1 MIRMTQPF
9 FLPFPESEPHHALRE
24 GVVRY
29 VVFQYGFGIM
39 IINEFTATYILICLG
54 FPKKFLLRYSVSDT
68 WYQSSLDDV
77 RQKLE
82 EREDRWLNPHAARSR
97 FALRRNPDP
106 RALRGHRLQFAIDV
120 DRVLH
125 SLSYARYIDKTQVFY
140 LIRNDHITHRVL
152 HVQLL
157 SKIARTIG
165 RLLRLNEDLIEAIAL
180 GHDIG
185 HPPFGHDGEEI
196 LDALCREH
204 GIPSY
209 QHSIQSVRFLERIE
223 SGGKGL
229 NLSLQVLDGIFCHN
243 GEKLLSSIKP
253 VPRTRFEDLD
263 RDLKRKLENR
273 DLELL
278 PGTLEGAAVRIADVI
293 SYVGRDMEDAIRVN
307 LVRPEQI
314 PSNVVKT
321 LGRSNGT
328 IVYRLVEDLAESSLD
343 RDRLCLSEPMGRA
356 LAELLDFN
364 REHIYSNPLIKT
376 ERPKIARLYAELF
389 TGFLEDLRLERLDS
403 EIFLNYL
410 DQMQRDYVETQ
421 SYEEVVRDFIAGMTD
436 RYFLQCARDRL
447 IPQHL
452 PDRF

>member
-1 MIRMTQPF
+1 MTF
-9 FLPFPESEPHHALRE
+9 EASA
-24 GVVRY
+24 
-29 VVFQYGFGIM
+29 
-39 IINEFTATYILICLG
+39 ATYASKR
-54 FPKKFLLRYSVSDT
+54 FRPRFSVSDT
-68 WYQSSLDDV
+68 LCHSPLDNV
-77 RQKLE
+77 RKKLE
-82 EREDRWLNPHAARSR
+82 EREDLWLSPHAARSR

-106 RALRGHRLQFAIDV
+106 KALHGHRLQFAIDV

-157 SKIARTIG
+157 SKIARTVG

-204 GIPSY
+204 GMPSY
-209 QHSIQSVRFLERIE
+209 QHSIQSVRFLEQIE

-229 NLSLQVLDGIFCHN
+229 NLSLQVLDGIFCHD
-243 GEKLLSSIKP
+243 GERLLSSIKP
-253 VPRTRFEDLD
+253 VHRSRFEELD
-263 RDLKRKLENR
+263 RDLARKQEDRNLEP
-273 DLELL
+273 L
-278 PGTLEGAAVRIADVI
+278 PGTLEGAVVRIADVI
-293 SYVGRDMEDAIRVN
+293 SYVGRDLEDAMRLN

-314 PSNVVKT
+314 PPNVVKT

-328 IVYRLVEDLAESSLD
+328 IVYRLVEDVAESSLD
-343 RDRLCLSEPMGRA
+343 RDTLCLSEGMVHA
-356 LAELLDFN
+356 LGELLNFN

-389 TGFLEDLRLERLDS
+389 TGFLEDLRLERTDS
-403 EIFLNYL
+403 EIFLDYL
-410 DQMQRDYVETQ
+410 DQMQRDYVDTH
-421 SYEEVVRDFIAGMTD
+421 SHEEVVRDFIAGMTD
-436 RYFLQCARDRL
+436 RYFLQCARRRL